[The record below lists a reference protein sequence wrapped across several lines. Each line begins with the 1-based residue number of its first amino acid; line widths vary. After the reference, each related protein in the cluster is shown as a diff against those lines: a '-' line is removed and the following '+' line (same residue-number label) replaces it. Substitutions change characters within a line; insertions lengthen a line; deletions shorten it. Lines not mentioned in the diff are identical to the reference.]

1 MARRAR
7 DRRRGP
13 FHQQRRGRD
22 ELHPVPATA
31 SRCTPSISRKWP
43 APTGAPIS
51 SCAPPPTASASPP
64 WTARTGALTEDMTVI
79 ATPER
84 AVALAGVMGGE
95 NSEVTE
101 ETTCVLLESAAFER
115 GRTSRTSRNL
125 GLISEASM
133 RYERGVDDHL
143 CEVVSQA
150 AAAAS
155 GRGVRGHGAPR
166 RGGRVRAAHR
176 PSGAHLPHPALCGHD
191 GGRHSRR
198 LHRGHSRA
206 PRLCRGGHR
215 RRLRALGAAAHLP
228 PRPGARDRPVRG
240 SAAPVGHGPHPARR
254 CPAAASAWARAR
266 RSRRRCA

>member
-1 MARRAR
+1 MYQQPVAWPLSGDVEKLAAVTAGEDVAAAVTVEVPDAARCPRYTARVIDNVKVGPSPEWLGRAR

-22 ELHPVPATA
+22 ELHPVPV
-31 SRCTPSISRKWP
+31 RP
-43 APTGAPIS
+43 AA
-51 SCAPPPTASASPP
+51 
-64 WTARTGALTEDMTVI
+64 ARLRFRESGQRRRRAHIVVRAAKDGERLTTLDGEDRVLTEDMTVI

-150 AAAAS
+150 AAALLAEVS
-155 GRGVRGHGAPR
+155 GGTVRPGVVDVYELPTA
-166 RGGRVRAAHR
+166 R
-176 PSGAHLPHPALCGHD
+176 PELIF
-191 GGRHSRR
+191 RI
-198 LHRGHSRA
+198 
-206 PRLCRGGHR
+206 
-215 RRLRALGAAAHLP
+215 RALWP
-228 PRPGARDRPVRG
+228 
-240 SAAPVGHGPHPARR
+240 
-254 CPAAASAWARAR
+254 
-266 RSRRRCA
+266 